1 MKRFILSLLILSSLS
16 SFGQATKA
24 SQDFGIWTTI
34 NLEKK
39 LSERFSIIFT
49 EEFRLREN
57 ASRINLFYSDLGV
70 EYRPAKIL
78 KIALSYRNIQKS
90 LIDGTYSYR
99 HRIQLDITLK
109 KKFGNFAVSY
119 RQRLQR
125 EQRDVY
131 NSENGQLV
139 EWYSRNKF
147 TVKLDLDKPL
157 KPYVAAEFRYQIRNA
172 RMVESDD
179 TWHRA
184 RYIVGLD
191 YRLNDKST
199 FGLFYLMQNEFNVK
213 TPQSIYIV
221 GVEFSYSF

>member
-1 MKRFILSLLILSSLS
+1 MKRFILSLLILSSLT

-24 SQDFGIWTTI
+24 SQDFGIWATV

-39 LSERFSIIFT
+39 LSEKFSIMFT
-49 EEFRLREN
+49 EEFRLRDN
-57 ASRINLFYSDLGV
+57 ATRINLFYSDLGV
-70 EYRPAKIL
+70 EFRPAKII
-78 KIALSYRNIQKS
+78 KFALSYRNIQKN

-131 NSENGQLV
+131 NSENGQLA
-139 EWYSRNKF
+139 EWYSRNKI
-147 TVKLDLDKPL
+147 TVKYDMDKPL
-157 KPYVAAEFRYQIRNA
+157 KPYVAVELRYQIQNYRL
-172 RMVESDD
+172 VESDN

-184 RYIVGLD
+184 RYIAGLD
-191 YRLNDKST
+191 YKLNDKST
-199 FGLFYLMQNEFNVK
+199 VGLYYLMQNEFNVK

-221 GVEFSYSF
+221 GVEYSYSF

>member
-1 MKRFILSLLILSSLS
+1 MKRFILSLIILSSLS

-24 SQDFGIWTTI
+24 SQDFGIWTTV

-39 LSERFSIIFT
+39 LSERFSIMFT

-57 ASRINLFYSDLGV
+57 ATRINLFYSELGV
-70 EYRPAKIL
+70 EYRPAKML
-78 KIALSYRNIQKS
+78 KIAFSYRNTQKNR
-90 LIDGTYSYR
+90 IDGTYSYR

-109 KKFGNFAVSY
+109 KKFGNFAISY

-131 NSENGQLV
+131 NSENGQLA
-139 EWYSRNKF
+139 EWYSRSKF
-147 TVKLDLDKPL
+147 TVKYDMDKPL
-157 KPYVAAEFRYQIRNA
+157 KPYVAAEFRYQIRDA

-184 RYIVGLD
+184 RFIGGLD
-191 YRLNDKST
+191 YKLNEKST
-199 FGLFYLMQNEFNVK
+199 VGLYYLMQNEFNVK

-221 GVEFSYSF
+221 GAEFSYAF

>member
-39 LSERFSIIFT
+39 LSERFSIIIT

-57 ASRINLFYSDLGV
+57 VSRINLFYSELGV
-70 EYRPAKIL
+70 EFRPAKIL
-78 KIALSYRNIQKS
+78 KFALSYRNTQKNQ
-90 LIDGTYSYR
+90 IDGTYRYR
-99 HRIQLDITLK
+99 HRFMFDITLK

-119 RQRLQR
+119 RNRLQR

-139 EWYSRNKF
+139 EWYSRSKF
-147 TVKLDLDKPL
+147 TVKYDLDKPL

-172 RMVESDD
+172 RMVESDN

-184 RYIVGLD
+184 RFIGGLD
-191 YRLNDKST
+191 YKLNDKST
-199 FGLFYLMQNEFNVK
+199 FGLYYLVQNEFNVK

-221 GVEFSYSF
+221 GLEFSYSF